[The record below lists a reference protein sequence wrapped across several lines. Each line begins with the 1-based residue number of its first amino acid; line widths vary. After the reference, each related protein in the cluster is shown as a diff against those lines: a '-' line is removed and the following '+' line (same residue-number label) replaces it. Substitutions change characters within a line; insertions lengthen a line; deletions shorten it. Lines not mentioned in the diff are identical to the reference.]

1 MKKKQLYY
9 DFKKIRFT
17 ESTRRVAERALGMG
31 AGAGGGVVPWF
42 LQDELADGLAA
53 GEATDQDRSNLPCN
67 SQIRYTTLQI

>member
-1 MKKKQLYY
+1 
-9 DFKKIRFT
+9 
-17 ESTRRVAERALGMG
+17 VG